1 MHCGQAPLRGASCS
15 SSRGGRQSKHR
26 LALSISTLN
35 GNLCRRTT
43 VTGFAPRASEHL
55 LFNVFVS
62 SPHGLGW
69 DVHPSLA
76 HFNPF
81 FYLFFGMDGVNTA
94 RTQQFRSNVNVNREF
109 IQRRI
114 GSVSTALGMFSN
126 PQIIPGASEHK
137 LLARFKSVEHEQ
149 F

>member
-1 MHCGQAPLRGASCS
+1 
-15 SSRGGRQSKHR
+15 
-26 LALSISTLN
+26 
-35 GNLCRRTT
+35 
-43 VTGFAPRASEHL
+43 
-55 LFNVFVS
+55 
-62 SPHGLGW
+62 
-69 DVHPSLA
+69 
-76 HFNPF
+76 
-81 FYLFFGMDGVNTA
+81 MDGVNTA

-126 PQIIPGASEHK
+126 PQIIPGASEHM